1 MAYPRTGYPPYL
13 PTYDRNL
20 TTPGSMYNPDNTNPF
35 PPPGTTPVSGWTSGP
50 SVRLQ
55 FTAGP
60 SPVLGSEAVTT
71 CTWQSPVFDLRPERR
86 AMDPQDNLRNRPYAQ
101 AVWGAGANLY
111 IQILGLQRVADG
123 LTDLVINEQE
133 IGAVSIASLTAFLAS
148 PQDIS
153 DQVVGISFDSAMITI
168 TPPGSGSPPRY
179 WQAVL
184 TFDKLSATAVPDL
197 EIVAAYY

>member
-1 MAYPRTGYPPYL
+1 
-13 PTYDRNL
+13 
-20 TTPGSMYNPDNTNPF
+20 
-35 PPPGTTPVSGWTSGP
+35 
-50 SVRLQ
+50 
-55 FTAGP
+55 
-60 SPVLGSEAVTT
+60 
-71 CTWQSPVFDLRPERR
+71 
-86 AMDPQDNLRNRPYAQ
+86 
-101 AVWGAGANLY
+101 
-111 IQILGLQRVADG
+111 
-123 LTDLVINEQE
+123 VINEQE